1 MGKLKLS
8 LFLLLTLALIVLGL
22 FLPQFTTQM
31 VDAGGANTLHTQTFL
46 QTTPQETQQ
55 PLTNA
60 EDSLQRL
67 ALFDKSNLVSV
78 SDHVATQ
85 TPADIEARVNE
96 LLGQLIDL
104 GLVEGGLGQHPVTLY
119 LSMDPN
125 DPSRYILVWRVRYTN
140 TESRKDFLN
149 LELLIDDE
157 TGKLLHIYY
166 STPDAQSN
174 LPAKIGILTEFYFSQ
189 LGLDQEDY
197 FVQEDYNGN
206 VPTYISRY
214 YTFPGDDALE
224 TELLVEVDS
233 YYLSINIVHSNVEA
247 IEP

>member
-22 FLPQFTTQM
+22 FLPQFTTR
-31 VDAGGANTLHTQTFL
+31 VIDAAGANTLQTQTFL

-67 ALFDKSNLVSV
+67 SLFDKSNLVTV
-78 SDHVATQ
+78 SDHVAAQ
-85 TPADIEARVNE
+85 SPEALEVRVNGILDE
-96 LLGQLIDL
+96 LIQL

-125 DPSRYILVWRVRYTN
+125 DPSRYILVWGVRYTN

-166 STPDAQSN
+166 STPDAQSD
-174 LPAKIGILTEFYFSQ
+174 LPVRIGLLTEFYFSQ

-197 FVQEDYNGN
+197 FVQEEYNGN

-233 YYLSINIVHSNVEA
+233 YYLSINLFHSNVEA